1 MSKQDGYASRTAT
14 DLERKYNFGQTF
26 AEVYNLVSDARK
38 VAEEAKESVE
48 GLDQEAIFNL
58 LTNFGEWEGV
68 YRGEDDGVYINASFI
83 KTGTLEGE
91 NLKVAAAT
99 VEGELT
105 AATIKADKISG
116 GELDFNKVTAKNLE
130 VNMGDIADLTSL
142 KISADQI
149 SGGYLD
155 FDIVTAKNLSV
166 DAAQIEGTLSAKSV
180 SVEAGCITGTLAI
193 GNIDEDDLITFIDGR
208 IEAAEVVA
216 DTLTSSDSRESKI
229 VKIEDGE
236 IQFFSGCI
244 YDLDYGN
251 LCMTAST
258 LTFECSERI
267 RLYVPN
273 GCYFEFT
280 NGDLSYYRP
289 NGERVS
295 SAVFE

>member
-38 VAEEAKESVE
+38 VAEEAKESID

-83 KTGTLEGE
+83 KSGTLEGE
-91 NLKVAAAT
+91 NLKVAAGT

-142 KISADQI
+142 KISANQI

-166 DAAQIEGTLSAKSV
+166 DAAQIKGTLSARSV

-216 DTLTSSDSRESKI
+216 GTLSSVGDKSWKI
-229 VKIEDGE
+229 VNIDEGK
-236 IQFFSGCI
+236 IQFYSGVIC
-244 YDLDYGN
+244 DLDYGN
-251 LCMTAST
+251 LCMSAST
-258 LTFECSERI
+258 LTFECADEI
-267 RLYVPN
+267 RFYMPN
-273 GCYFEFT
+273 GRYFAFRS
-280 NGDLSYYRP
+280 GSLGYY
-289 NGERVS
+289 GSDGSHIS

>member
-68 YRGEDDGVYINASFI
+68 YRGEDDGVYINASYI

-91 NLKVAAAT
+91 NLKVAAGT

-142 KISADQI
+142 KISANQI

-166 DAAQIEGTLSAKSV
+166 DAAQIKGTLSAKSV
-180 SVEAGCITGTLAI
+180 SVDAGCITGTLAI
-193 GNIDEDDLITFIDGR
+193 GSIDEDDLITFIDGR

-216 DTLTSSDSRESKI
+216 DTLTSTDGREDKL
-229 VKIEDGE
+229 VKIENGE
-236 IQFFSGCI
+236 IQFYSGGI
-244 YDLDYGN
+244 YDLAFGN
-251 LCMTAST
+251 LCMTATT
-258 LTFECSERI
+258 LTFECSDEI
-267 RLYVPN
+267 RFLMPN
-273 GCYFEFT
+273 GRYFAFRS
-280 NGDLSYYRP
+280 GSLGYYDRD
-289 NGERVS
+289 GSRVS
-295 SAVFE
+295 SAKFE